1 MRSKH
6 RFMAL
11 LLVIVMSLGIIG
23 APLIQSGLI
32 GHATEITDGTENSSE
47 NGSKNGEEPKNDNTE
62 TVTPEPTP
70 TPVAPDLPSCSLA
83 RKTLTTE
90 AVDIEIGDTGS
101 LNLEYALISV
111 DARLSNS
118 SWKST
123 NSNTIT
129 VSKTGSYDF
138 YYRVTDSDSGLST
151 TSSKYTI
158 YYDTKSPKAPTISTE
173 KSAEDQCV
181 YVEITTSSDD
191 GSPIENTWYRID
203 NESWRE
209 YRGRISLDDE
219 DTYTIETY
227 CVDECGNESSTTK
240 KSVSVSFKDLIAL
253 PSVKRLDSSPSADSI
268 RYRLSDYNS
277 VYDYEYKFTSKGS
290 KSGNNDWERCTSS
303 TYMEVD
309 EPGNWD
315 LYIKVEYDG
324 KTINGKVASCVID
337 RTPPEVYEVTKSN
350 NTSSS
355 KSITL
360 SVDAKDEV
368 SGRELRYSFNNGDHW
383 QSGKTKT
390 FKDSTILKI
399 GDIQVKDECGN
410 VAYAPYAYQID
421 IGTSNAY
428 YKRIQAYYT
437 KDKMDID
444 STAVNIG
451 YVSGIGNGLF
461 APDNKIRRCEL
472 ATILNR
478 VIDFSGNSTAVIRYS
493 DVDTSNWAY
502 QSIINVQRY
511 DLIKTEDA
519 FFYPNKEVT
528 RGELAHA
535 LCQFIDL
542 DGVNP
547 GEYDLSDIAKSE
559 FKDDIIKI
567 YTTGLMEGYGNNKFG
582 PNDILTRAQVVAVIN
597 RIINISDSAA
607 QYGKHFTDVPETH
620 WAYQDILKASH

>member
-1 MRSKH
+1 MEMRHKLIASILSIA
-6 RFMAL
+6 MML
-11 LLVIVMSLGIIG
+11 GVIGIPLTQYSLVGY
-23 APLIQSGLI
+23 
-32 GHATEITDGTENSSE
+32 ATEV
-47 NGSKNGEEPKNDNTE
+47 TE
-62 TVTPEPTP
+62 TPDESDKSNEEEVVTP
-70 TPVAPDLPSCSLA
+70 TPSPVAPTLPSCSLD

-90 AVDIEIGDTGS
+90 AIDIEIGGTGS
-101 LNLEYALISV
+101 LNLEYALVSV
-111 DARLSNS
+111 DSRLSNS
-118 SWKST
+118 NWKST
-123 NSNTIT
+123 NSNIIT

-138 YYRVTDSDSGLST
+138 YYRVTDTDSGLTT
-151 TSSKYTI
+151 TSNKYTI
-158 YYDTKSPKAPTISTE
+158 YFDTKAPRAPVISTE
-173 KSAEDQCV
+173 KSASDQCI
-181 YVEITTSSDD
+181 YVEIEVKEDD
-191 GSPIENTWYRID
+191 GSPIKETWYRID
-203 NESWRE
+203 KGNWKE
-209 YRGRISLDDE
+209 YRGRIALDDE
-219 DTYTIETY
+219 DTFDIETY
-227 CVDECGNESSTTK
+227 CIDECGNESSITK

-253 PSVKRLDSSPSADSI
+253 PTVRKLDSSPSADSI
-268 RYRLSDYNS
+268 RFRLSDYNS
-277 VYDYEYKFTSKGS
+277 IYDYEYKFTSKGS
-290 KSGNNDWERCTSS
+290 KSGNNDWERCTGS
-303 TYMEVD
+303 TYMEID
-309 EPGNWD
+309 EPGDWD
-315 LYIKVEYDG
+315 LYIKVEYDN

-350 NTSSS
+350 TGSSS

-360 SVDAKDEV
+360 SVDAKDAV
-368 SGRELRYSFNNGDHW
+368 SGKELRYSFDNGSHW

-390 FKDSTILKI
+390 FKESTTLKI

-410 VAYAPYAYQID
+410 IAYAPYAYQID
-421 IGTSNAY
+421 IGSSNAS

-437 KDKMDID
+437 KDKMNID
-444 STAVNIG
+444 STAVNVG

-461 APDNKIRRCEL
+461 APDNKIKRSEL

-547 GEYDLSDIAKSE
+547 GECSLSDIAKSE
-559 FKDDIIKI
+559 FKDDIVKI

-607 QYGKHFTDVPETH
+607 QYGKQFTDVPQSH
-620 WAYQDILKASH
+620 WAYNDILKASH

>member
-1 MRSKH
+1 MLTLSR
-6 RFMAL
+6 RILAFFL
-11 LLVIVMSLGIIG
+11 IVVMSVGIVGIG
-23 APLIQSGLI
+23 TIQGLENYI
-32 GHATEITDGTENSSE
+32 GFATEESTGDGSGSSSTEGTGSE
-47 NGSKNGEEPKNDNTE
+47 NTD
-62 TVTPEPTP
+62 TPEPAP
-70 TPVAPDLPSCSLA
+70 TPVAPTLPSCSLSK
-83 RKTLTTE
+83 KTLTTE
-90 AVDIEIGDTGS
+90 AIDIEIEDAGS
-101 LNLEYALISV
+101 LKLEYALVSV
-111 DARLSNS
+111 DSRLSNS
-118 SWKST
+118 SWKTLSG
-123 NSNTIT
+123 NT
-129 VSKTGSYDF
+129 VSVTKSGSYDF
-138 YYRVTDSDSGLST
+138 YYRVTDEDTGLST

-158 YYDTKSPKAPTISTE
+158 YYDTKAPKAPTINSE
-173 KSAEDQCV
+173 KSASDQCV
-181 YVEITTSSDD
+181 YVTLSVSDDD
-191 GSPIENTWYRID
+191 GSPIEGVWYRID
-203 NESWRE
+203 KGSWKA
-209 YRGRISLDDE
+209 YRGSIDLDYEGEFD
-219 DTYTIETY
+219 IEAY
-227 CVDECGNESSTTK
+227 CIDECGNESSVSK
-240 KSVSVSFKDLIAL
+240 KTIKVSFKDLIAL
-253 PSVKRLDSSPSADSI
+253 PSVRRLDSSPSADSI

-277 VYDYEYKFTSKGS
+277 IYDYEYKFTSKGS
-290 KSGNNDWERCTSS
+290 KSGNNDWERCTGS
-303 TYMEVD
+303 TYMEID

-324 KTINGKVASCVID
+324 KSINGKVASCVID

-350 NTSSS
+350 SGSSS
-355 KSITL
+355 KTITL

-368 SGRELRYSFNNGDHW
+368 SGRELKYSFDNGDHW

-390 FKDSTILKI
+390 FKESTTLKI

-410 VAYAPYAYQID
+410 IAYAPYAYQID
-421 IGTSNAY
+421 IGSSTAS

-437 KDKMDID
+437 KDKMNID

-451 YVSGIGNGLF
+451 YVTGIGDGKF

-547 GEYDLSDIAKSE
+547 GECKLTDISKSE
-559 FKDDIIKI
+559 FESDIIKI

-607 QYGKHFTDVPETH
+607 QYGKQFTDVPKTH
-620 WAYQDILKASH
+620 WAYEDILRASH